1 MESVSMTESYR
12 EVLSWL
18 RGGDMTPDPQMED
31 RFIEVMAALV
41 QERIRTDEERRREKT
56 AAERADRRK
65 RLNGKVPSIRRI
77 VDEMRAAGECDCT
90 YEELMGLVPRKEETH
105 AVSDTPKEETSPAAE
120 LDSYVL
126 AKAIAYMGVL
136 SGHLLNMSQ
145 IQMILYISYG
155 VWLAGKGVRLTAE
168 HPQMWQFGP
177 VFPRV
182 YGRFRKNLGDGS
194 LEYDQL
200 KRDHP
205 EVLEFLSVR
214 FRRHAWT
221 KASMLTAPHVAEGT
235 PWAETRKNSPDKFGA
250 VIEDDLVR
258 AWFAERLAGKVR

>member
-1 MESVSMTESYR
+1 MESAALTENYR

-31 RFIEVMAALV
+31 RFIEVMATLV
-41 QERIRTDEERRREKT
+41 QERIRTDEERKREK
-56 AAERADRRK
+56 AAADRANRHK
-65 RLNGKVPSIRRI
+65 LLAGKVPTIRGI

-90 YEELMGLVPRKEETH
+90 YEELMGLAPKREE
-105 AVSDTPKEETSPAAE
+105 APKEEPACAE

-126 AKAIAYMGVL
+126 AKAISYMGVL
-136 SGHLLNMSQ
+136 EGHLLNMSQ
-145 IQMILYISYG
+145 IQLILYISYG
-155 VWLAGKGVRLTAE
+155 LWLATKGERLTAE

-194 LEYDQL
+194 LEYNQL
-200 KRDHP
+200 KTDCP
-205 EVLEFLSVR
+205 EVLDFLSVR
-214 FRRHAWT
+214 FHKHAWT

-235 PWAETRKNSPDKFGA
+235 PWAETRKNSPDKWG
-250 VIEDDLVR
+250 VQIPDDDIR
-258 AWFAERLAGKVR
+258 RWFAARLG